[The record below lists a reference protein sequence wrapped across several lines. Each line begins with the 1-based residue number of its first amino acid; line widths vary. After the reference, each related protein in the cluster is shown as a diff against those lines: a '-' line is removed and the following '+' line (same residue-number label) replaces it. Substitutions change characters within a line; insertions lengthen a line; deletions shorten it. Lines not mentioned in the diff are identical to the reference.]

1 MSYKVLV
8 VDDEPRIHTFIRISL
23 SAEGFDYI
31 GASTIA
37 EAKAC
42 FEAHSPHV
50 ILLDL
55 GLPDG
60 DGKEF
65 LTTLRQTYKT
75 PVLVLTARDQE
86 EEKIRLLEAG
96 ANDYLSKPFGVKELI
111 ARIKVLV
118 RDLVDEQSIADELV
132 AGRVKII
139 KSTHQ
144 FWLDQEGNSTHQE
157 RVFFH

>member
-1 MSYKVLV
+1 M
-8 VDDEPRIHTFIRISL
+8 DDEPRIHTFIRISL

-42 FEAHSPHV
+42 FEAYSPHV

-60 DGKEF
+60 DGTEF

-75 PVLVLTARDQE
+75 PVLVLTARDQ
-86 EEKIRLLEAG
+86 
-96 ANDYLSKPFGVKELI
+96 
-111 ARIKVLV
+111 
-118 RDLVDEQSIADELV
+118 
-132 AGRVKII
+132 
-139 KSTHQ
+139 
-144 FWLDQEGNSTHQE
+144 
-157 RVFFH
+157 